1 MLAIFI
7 QSFGATFLSMLKI
20 IFIAFAA
27 GILLRRKLL
36 TQENLHGLSVA
47 TVDVFL
53 PCLSFTSILTHFR
66 PGEFDI
72 WWVLP
77 VAGVLIT
84 VIGMLLGWLF
94 FYRELPE
101 KRNMIPLASIQNA
114 AYLILPLGAV
124 LFPQDFEQF
133 SVYVFLFVMGQSLSI
148 WTIGKQLTTSGVGV
162 AFRWKDM
169 VTPPM
174 VATLSGI
181 ACVSLG
187 IHHQFLV
194 PEGGQPHGL
203 INIFLST
210 LFGAMQL
217 IGSATAPLA
226 IFILGGVLGSIALR
240 FRTYLF
246 DAIRVL
252 VIKFVLLPL
261 LTLITVLFLSIGET
275 HPLLAIFFIIE
286 SSSAPAIA
294 IALQVKKYG
303 GDEQKI
309 GSILL
314 LTYLACVFMLPL
326 WVAIWTLVAPS

>member
-1 MLAIFI
+1 MLDIFI
-7 QSFGATFLSMLKI
+7 QSFSTTLLSMLKI
-20 IFIAFAA
+20 LCVVFAA
-27 GILLRRKLL
+27 GILLRKKII

-66 PGEFDI
+66 PGEFEI

-77 VAGVLIT
+77 IAGILIT
-84 VIGMLLGWLF
+84 SIGMLLGWLF

-124 LFPQDFEQF
+124 LFPHQFEQF
-133 SVYVFLFVMGQSLSI
+133 SVYVFLFVMGQSIPI
-148 WTIGKQLTTSGVGV
+148 WTIGKQLTTSGND
-162 AFRWKDM
+162 ARFRWRDM

-174 VATLSGI
+174 VATLL
-181 ACVSLG
+181 AVTCVSLG
-187 IHHQFLV
+187 IHSWFV
-194 PEGGQPHGL
+194 PEDVQNGGL
-203 INIFLST
+203 IKTLLST
-210 LFGAMQL
+210 IFGAMQL
-217 IGSATAPLA
+217 IGSATPPLA
-226 IFILGGVLGSIALR
+226 IFILGGVLGSIVIH
-240 FRTYLF
+240 FRSYLF

-252 VIKFVLLPL
+252 LIKFVILPF
-261 LTLITVLFLSIGET
+261 LTLLAVLFFAIGET
-275 HPLLAIFFIIE
+275 NPLLAIFFVIE

-309 GSILL
+309 GSILV
-314 LTYLACVFMLPL
+314 LTYLACLVMLPF
-326 WVAIWTLVAPS
+326 WIAVWTLVAPS